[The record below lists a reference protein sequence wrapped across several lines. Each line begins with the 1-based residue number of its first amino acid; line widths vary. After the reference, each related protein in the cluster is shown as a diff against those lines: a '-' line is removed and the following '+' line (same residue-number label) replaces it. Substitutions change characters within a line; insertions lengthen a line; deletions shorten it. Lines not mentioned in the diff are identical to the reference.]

1 MFKLC
6 ALVIIKA
13 NIQKKTTNF
22 FNYICVWLGSSF
34 CIEGQILPLSIVPM
48 SVNMVQVLPVVCVNG
63 QYGSICSKGFDD
75 RDAIVLCKQLEN
87 VFQLVAV
94 GE

>member
-1 MFKLC
+1 
-6 ALVIIKA
+6 
-13 NIQKKTTNF
+13 
-22 FNYICVWLGSSF
+22 
-34 CIEGQILPLSIVPM
+34 M
-48 SVNMVQVLPVVCVNG
+48 SVNMLQVVQVLPVVCVDG